1 MYNTKFECRYNKD
14 DVILDT
20 DDVTENEAN
29 FIRNYIYK
37 EDLLNIFYIDYNY
50 YNDNQEVFHNS
61 ISELYEKIKDCEFLK
76 KLMENASSII
86 SFNDLK
92 YGLCILYSY
101 DYMYMTH
108 KCVSEYLDTG
118 NISEKNINLFKDFIK

>member
-20 DDVTENEAN
+20 DDVTENEIN
-29 FIRNYIYK
+29 FIRDYLYK
-37 EDLLNIFYIDYNY
+37 EDLLNIFCID
-50 YNDNQEVFHNS
+50 YNDNQEVFENS
-61 ISELYEKIKDCEFLK
+61 VSELYEKIKHCEFIK
-76 KLMENASSII
+76 ELMEKASLTIFS
-86 SFNDLK
+86 NDIK
-92 YGLCILYSY
+92 NGLCILYSY

-118 NISEKNINLFKDFIK
+118 NISEKNINLFKDFLK